1 MKTQT
6 SKLKK
11 QNVLLSLCAA
21 SLLWQG
27 CFKGESASLD
37 SALPVVNQTCPKD
50 VPSAAAYFEDVQD
63 SEIKVQSKGL
73 RQRLVKVKTED
84 LKRDLRQ
91 NKNMKMELF
100 TDLPVDVIVE
110 GIQNVDRGLVM
121 TGRLSDEEHSAVT
134 LSFQDQVL
142 VGHIHRDDGRHFEI
156 HYEGQDLHSIV
167 ETDVEDN
174 ECLALPSPVEPE
186 PVIAQDLG
194 MAAIP
199 MIDMLVAYTPA
210 ALTKVG
216 GLTAMKALINMGIA
230 DTNKAFINSGVGLS
244 VRLVGTMP
252 VSQNESSDFSADL
265 GALRSKT
272 DSKWNEVHA
281 MRTKLGADQVT
292 LVGSYPNNSV
302 AGIGYIKAAASTAFT
317 IVKSSAFSMYT
328 FSHELGH
335 NIGLQH
341 SDGYVNSAGR
351 FRTIMAYGTYP
362 RIRRFSNP
370 NLTYNGYRTGDS
382 DQNSASILNSFG
394 GQFSQMIAVKIP
406 VTDSEPPTAPTSPN
420 PPVSQNPTPPSAPS
434 PIEPPSAPVGC
445 Q

>member
-1 MKTQT
+1 M
-6 SKLKK
+6 KLKK
-11 QNVLLSLCAA
+11 QNVLLSFCAVG
-21 SLLWQG
+21 LLLQG
-27 CFKGESASLD
+27 CFKGESVSLD
-37 SALPVVNQTCPKD
+37 AAPPVVNQTCPKN
-50 VPSAAAYFEDVQD
+50 VQSAAAYFEDVQN
-63 SEIKVQSKGL
+63 SEFKAQAKGL

-84 LKRDLRQ
+84 LKSDLRRSQ
-91 NKNMKMELF
+91 NQKMKMELF
-100 TDLPVDVIVE
+100 ADLALDVVVE
-110 GIQNVDRGLVM
+110 EIQDVEKGMVM
-121 TGRLSDEEHSAVT
+121 TGRLPGEENSAVT

-142 VGHIHRDDGRHFEI
+142 VGHIHLDDGRHFEI

-167 ETDVEDN
+167 ESDLEES
-174 ECLALPSPVEPE
+174 ECQALHSPIEPE
-186 PVIAQDLG
+186 PVIAKDLG
-194 MAAIP
+194 MAVIP

-230 DTNKAFINSGVGLS
+230 DTNKAFVNSGVGLS

-252 VSQNESSDFSADL
+252 VTQNESSDFSADL

-272 DSKWNEVHA
+272 DSKWNEVHS

-292 LVGSYPNNSV
+292 LVGAYPNNSV
-302 AGIGYIKAAASTAFT
+302 AGIGYIKAVASTAFT

-370 NLTYNGYRTGDS
+370 SLTYNGYRTGDS

-406 VTDSEPPTAPTSPN
+406 VTDSEVPTTPPTAPSV
-420 PPVSQNPTPPSAPS
+420 PPAPPSVETPS
-434 PIEPPSAPVGC
+434 VPAVPVGC